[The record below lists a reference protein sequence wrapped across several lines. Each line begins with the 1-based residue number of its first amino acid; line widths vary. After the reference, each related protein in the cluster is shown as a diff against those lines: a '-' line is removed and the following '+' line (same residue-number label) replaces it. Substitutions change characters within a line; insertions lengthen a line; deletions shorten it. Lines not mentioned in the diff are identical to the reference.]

1 MKETTFLPKPD
12 NNFDKDKATKE
23 ALAILDKE
31 YEIFNDPNMLPVKAL
46 PRYDTWEQDRTV
58 EEWLDHCKQHPDGYH
73 GISPVY
79 DNGEYVW
86 HPVKVLGYN
95 YQTKRYEV
103 EVKGSNTVKQITRL
117 SLLFY
122 DEDPEAFRQR
132 VNECKQR

>member
-1 MKETTFLPKPD
+1 
-12 NNFDKDKATKE
+12 
-23 ALAILDKE
+23 
-31 YEIFNDPNMLPVKAL
+31 
-46 PRYDTWEQDRTV
+46 
-58 EEWLDHCKQHPDGYH
+58 
-73 GISPVY
+73 
-79 DNGEYVW
+79 
-86 HPVKVLGYN
+86 VKVLGYN